1 MRSIILATLASLTL
15 AAPAWATG
23 ERVLLTRE
31 AEPFRETI
39 CVSMT
44 CVRTGARDAIVT
56 ARSVKGG
63 LELTVKAASGQV
75 KLVHVAPLNEEGAL
89 SSIDVVRAS
98 SLAVKAIESSR
109 PLTAAAPAAKPT
121 RTAKVSKVGKLRL
134 LAHR

>member
-1 MRSIILATLASLTL
+1 MRSSLLAVVAALTV

-44 CVRTGARDAIVT
+44 CVRAGARDAVVS
-56 ARSVKGG
+56 AKAVKGG
-63 LELTVKAASGQV
+63 LELTVKSASGQV
-75 KLVHVAPLNEEGAL
+75 KLVHVTPLNDEGQL
-89 SSIDVVRAS
+89 SSIDLVRAS
-98 SLAVKAIESSR
+98 TLAVKAIESSK
-109 PLTAAAPAAKPT
+109 PLTAPAPKVAKKAPS
-121 RTAKVSKVGKLRL
+121 RVAKLRL

>member
-1 MRSIILATLASLTL
+1 MRSLLFAALTTLA

-23 ERVLLTRE
+23 ERVLLTDA

-44 CVRTGARDAIVT
+44 CVRSGARDAIVT
-56 ARSVKGG
+56 ARTVKGG
-63 LELTVKAASGQV
+63 VELTVKSASGQV
-75 KLVHVAPLNEEGAL
+75 KLVHVAPLNDEGAL

-98 SLAVKAIESSR
+98 SLAVKAIESSK
-109 PLTAAAPAAKPT
+109 PLSAPAPKVAKKAPA
-121 RTAKVSKVGKLRL
+121 RVAKLRL

>member
-1 MRSIILATLASLTL
+1 MRSFLFAVVVALT

-23 ERVLLTRE
+23 ERVLLTGA

-44 CVRTGARDAIVT
+44 CVRSGARDAIVT

-63 LELTVKAASGQV
+63 LELTVKNAAGQV
-75 KLVHVAPLNEEGAL
+75 KLVHVAPLNDDGEL

-98 SLAVKAIESSR
+98 SLAVKAIESSK
-109 PLTAAAPAAKPT
+109 PLSGPAP
-121 RTAKVSKVGKLRL
+121 KVARKAPSRVAKLRL